1 MYSLKNKTQSIIIF
15 MLLISSLI
23 LGCNSTENSADKA
36 QNSRDALSA
45 QNFSQ
50 KPKTE
55 GVPMKEIK
63 SYDAAPQMTID
74 TNKELY
80 YAKIELEKGCNPSL
94 AVSNAIEAAN
104 NVLLDSGC
112 PNDICDA
119 LASAAIKGFTNYMNN
134 HPNGDPM
141 EAFDAAGESVNE
153 VLESE
158 FKNFDK

>member
-1 MYSLKNKTQSIIIF
+1 MSNTINPVADDFYKSIED
-15 MLLISSLI
+15 L
-23 LGCNSTENSADKA
+23 AD
-36 QNSRDALSA
+36 
-45 QNFSQ
+45 
-50 KPKTE
+50 
-55 GVPMKEIK
+55 
-63 SYDAAPQMTID
+63 
-74 TNKELY
+74 
-80 YAKIELEKGCNPSL
+80 YAGDVAMQRYKIELEKGCNPSS

-112 PNDICDA
+112 PNEICDA